1 MPVLDAAPPP
11 ASQPE
16 PSMDALAGQPSGM
29 PPGAEA
35 ASLQAT
41 VAQKL
46 AMADKLMQEAST
58 IMPNLAGVMD
68 DLRNQMRQR
77 SASIV
82 FSNSPSAP
90 PQGAS
95 MAGLGMGG

>member
-16 PSMDALAGQPSGM
+16 PSLEGLAGQSGM

-82 FSNSPSAP
+82 FSSAP
-90 PQGAS
+90 APAAPQG
-95 MAGLGMGG
+95 GGMMGMMG

>member
-1 MPVLDAAPPP
+1 
-11 ASQPE
+11 
-16 PSMDALAGQPSGM
+16 M

-82 FSNSPSAP
+82 FSASPQPAA
-90 PQGAS
+90 PQG
-95 MAGLGMGG
+95 GGMMGMMG

>member
-16 PSMDALAGQPSGM
+16 PSLEGLSGQSGM

-82 FSNSPSAP
+82 FSASAP
-90 PQGAS
+90 APAAPQGGS
-95 MAGLGMGG
+95 MMGMMG

>member
-1 MPVLDAAPPP
+1 MPH
-11 ASQPE
+11 
-16 PSMDALAGQPSGM
+16 
-29 PPGAEA
+29 GAEA

-82 FSNSPSAP
+82 FSASAP
-90 PQGAS
+90 QPTAPQG
-95 MAGLGMGG
+95 GGMMGMMG